1 MEGGLVIG
9 NADLVRSLGSI
20 IEQSGAMIIAL
31 GVLYV
36 GINSL
41 FGLRNHLDRVTIY
54 NNLRIGISRTLLLGL
69 EVLVAADVIRTVALQ
84 LNLENLESL
93 GLLVL
98 IRTILSWAL
107 IVEVEGRWP
116 WQKKDL
122 N

>member
-1 MEGGLVIG
+1 MDGGLVIG

-20 IEQSGAMIIAL
+20 IEQFGAMIIVL
-31 GVLYV
+31 GVLYS

-41 FGLRNHLDRVTIY
+41 LGLRNHLDRVTIY
-54 NNLRIGISRTLLLGL
+54 NDLRIGISRTLLLGL

>member
-1 MEGGLVIG
+1 MDGLAIG
-9 NADLVRSLGSI
+9 NAELVRSLGAI
-20 IEQSGAMIIAL
+20 IEQFGVMIIVL
-31 GVLYV
+31 WVLYA

-41 FGLRNHLDRVTIY
+41 LGWRIHLDRVTIY
-54 NNLRIGISRTLLLGL
+54 NDLRISIARTLLLGL

-93 GLLVL
+93 CLLVL

>member
-1 MEGGLVIG
+1 MDGLVIG
-9 NADLVRSLGSI
+9 NADLVRSLGAI
-20 IEQSGAMIIAL
+20 IEQFGVMIIVL
-31 GVLYV
+31 GVLYA

-41 FGLRNHLDRVTIY
+41 LGWRKHLDRVTIY
-54 NNLRIGISRTLLLGL
+54 NDLRISISRTLLLGL

-107 IVEVEGRWP
+107 IVEVDGRWP